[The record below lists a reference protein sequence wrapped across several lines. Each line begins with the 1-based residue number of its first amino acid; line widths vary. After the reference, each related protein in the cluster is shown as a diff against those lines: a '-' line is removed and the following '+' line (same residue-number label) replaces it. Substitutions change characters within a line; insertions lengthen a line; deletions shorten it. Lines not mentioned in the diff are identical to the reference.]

1 MWKSQEEL
9 HNHNVSLNCSSFTS
23 EEMYFLNLL
32 RGVTTTLCALITVV
46 ILFYLTYCKA
56 YSSLFQRLYLYL
68 VIGTLFCEIV
78 YAVTL
83 DHLYQGRETV
93 CAWVG
98 FFSEWSHLQA
108 SILSYENIV
117 YLLYLV
123 VSKIK
128 GARATLFP
136 RWVRESKCYA
146 ITVESVFIALPVVIS
161 TVLATLPIV
170 KKRSYGI
177 SGPWCW
183 IRTFNDECEPI
194 GFVTEVV
201 FLCMYMA
208 VGIVGMTV
216 SIVFM
221 MVYFKLANR
230 YTKAQCLLKQTLYIM
245 IFQLFQIL
253 SVSYTLA
260 LRLYTLLTQ
269 QYQGY
274 GLWIITALNS
284 PIGALI
290 LPLGYLLCFY
300 SIRKTVLMAGKRV
313 TQTLCFKQ
321 KNNASVN
328 EQGSVI
334 LSRYTTAPVS
344 DRISQPS
351 YTYFDVEHPDMSS
364 EISSLNVGDTDY
376 GSTK

>member
-1 MWKSQEEL
+1 M
-9 HNHNVSLNCSSFTS
+9 
-23 EEMYFLNLL
+23 
-32 RGVTTTLCALITVV
+32 
-46 ILFYLTYCKA
+46 
-56 YSSLFQRLYLYL
+56 
-68 VIGTLFCEIV
+68 V
-78 YAVTL
+78 Y
-83 DHLYQGRETV
+83 
-93 CAWVG
+93 
-98 FFSEWSHLQA
+98 
-108 SILSYENIV
+108 
-117 YLLYLV
+117 
-123 VSKIK
+123 
-128 GARATLFP
+128 
-136 RWVRESKCYA
+136 
-146 ITVESVFIALPVVIS
+146 
-161 TVLATLPIV
+161 
-170 KKRSYGI
+170 I

-194 GFVTEVV
+194 GFVTQVV

-221 MVYFKLANR
+221 VVYFKLANR
-230 YTKAQCLLKQTLYIM
+230 YTKAQLLLKQTLYIM

-253 SVSYTLA
+253 SVTYTLA

-274 GLWIITALNS
+274 GLWIITALNT

-334 LSRYTTAPVS
+334 VSRYATAPVS

-351 YTYFDVEHPDMSS
+351 YTYFDIEHPDMSS
-364 EISSLNVGDTDY
+364 EISSLNVSDADY